1 MSLFPCSKY
10 YEKKNT
16 ESCFRLV
23 NNQAQPMSHSFLT
36 IKNGITPIK
45 KSGGICSYGQ
55 ACCTYDKNGFDKAN
69 QTTCNNN
76 PHTPCVTDADCPSSD
91 FCNTCKQG
99 YCQLSTK
106 QCSKTSTLPCTA
118 TSDCPTGETCTNAWS
133 DRKNVSCYNTGQ
145 CQANFVGQSVRCTTE
160 TAGYTLNKTQKFD
173 PWLPGF
179 VCNEINTT
187 NASRTVAKN
196 CTFGP
201 SLPTCRSN
209 ETAVDSNDGCFPTF
223 FKRICVGKNPDQ
235 YLTMDKSKEAC
246 HANTPATKYAAWSKK
261 DNQCF
266 RFPDSCSIVPDA
278 NYDLTYSR

>member
-1 MSLFPCSKY
+1 MSLFPCNNKY
-10 YEKKNT
+10 YEKANT

-23 NNQAQPMSHSFLT
+23 NNQAQPMSHSFQT
-36 IKNGITPIK
+36 IGVTPVPI
-45 KSGGICSYGQ
+45 GGYCPSNATCCS
-55 ACCTYDKNGFDKAN
+55 YDKNVFDKAN
-69 QTTCNNN
+69 QTRCNNN
-76 PHTPCVTDADCPSSD
+76 SDTPCVTDADCPSSD

-99 YCQLSTK
+99 YCQLSIK
-106 QCSKTSTLPCTA
+106 QCSKTPTGCTA
-118 TSDCPTGETCTNAWS
+118 TSDCPTGETCTNAWQ

-160 TAGYTLNKTQKFD
+160 TAGYTLNNTPKFD
-173 PWLPGF
+173 PWLPGY
-179 VCNEINTT
+179 VCSEQTKKTPPLVI
-187 NASRTVAKN
+187 AK

-201 SLPTCRSN
+201 SLPTCGSK
-209 ETAVDSNDGCFPTF
+209 EKTTDSNKGCVIGFWT
-223 FKRICVGKNPDQ
+223 RTCTKNPDQ

-266 RFPDSCSIVPDA
+266 RFPDSCSIVPNA